1 MFPGIPGRAKFP
13 GNPLRRISRGKGLAD
28 FIGRLDAGKGLL
40 DKHNSFN
47 YNKPNKDG

>member
-1 MFPGIPGRAKFP
+1 MFPGIPGSAKFP

-28 FIGRLDAGKGLL
+28 FIGQLGAGKGLL
-40 DKHNSFN
+40 DKHNLFN